1 MVALVTGSS
10 SGIGKSIALLLAK
23 KGCNVIIIYNS
34 NKEEALKVE
43 KEALK
48 YGVETLIVKCDL
60 SNEEE
65 IKNMV
70 DLSINKFGKID
81 YLVNNA
87 GIAIDTTF
95 EDKTKENFI
104 KTLNVN
110 LIGPFLLSRLVGDIM
125 YKNKFGK
132 IVNISSTNG
141 LETYYEESLDYDASK
156 AGLISLTHN
165 LSEHYAPYVLVNA
178 VCPGWVDTPMN
189 KELDKDFIDEESKK
203 IYLNRFAKPE
213 EIASVVAFL
222 LSEDASYI
230 NNTVIRVDGGS
241 RHA

>member
-23 KGCNVIIIYNS
+23 KGCNVIISYNS

-60 SNEEE
+60 SIEEE

>member
-10 SGIGKSIALLLAK
+10 SGIGKSIALALAK
-23 KGCNVIIIYNS
+23 QGCNIIIHYNT
-34 NKEEALKVE
+34 NKVDALKVQE
-43 KEALK
+43 EVSK
-48 YGVETLIVKCDL
+48 YGVDSLIIKCDL
-60 SNEEE
+60 ANEEE

-70 DLSINKFGKID
+70 ELSVNRFGKID

-95 EDKTKENFI
+95 EDKTKENFN

-165 LSEHYAPYVLVNA
+165 LSEHYAPYVLVNC
-178 VCPGWVDTPMN
+178 VCPGWVNTPMN
-189 KELDKDFIDEESKK
+189 ENLDKEFIEEESKK
-203 IYLNRFAKPE
+203 IYLNRFAEPS

-230 NNTVIRVDGGS
+230 NNTIIRVDGGS